1 MRHNPRHK
9 ASIAKTKIIC
19 KFILIKCR
27 RKMELIRRY
36 ISHIKTIRR
45 YSEKTVTAYEDVM
58 SGYVRSTF
66 HGAEPSDEQL
76 VASLNRSEI
85 RGFMV
90 SLMEER
96 GLSPKSVSLH
106 MSALSSFCNFLVK
119 EGRLKSNPVRTVT
132 RPKVQKRLPE
142 YYREDAMKDYF
153 ERTAD
158 YASRE
163 CLDTFVSSPDSVHGK
178 ELYEKRLA
186 RLIISML
193 YDTGLRRSEL
203 IGIKIEHIDFARQT
217 LKVVGKGNKM
227 REIPLLAALC
237 QEILLYLEAVEAL
250 VCGKRSLKETLLVT
264 YRGGDL
270 YPVYVDRTVKSE
282 LGNVKGI
289 TGRKSPHVLRHS
301 IATELMNEGT
311 DLNSI
316 KEMLGHS
323 SLATTQVYT
332 HSSFARL
339 KDIYEHAHP
348 RAKNGGKHGD

>member
-1 MRHNPRHK
+1 
-9 ASIAKTKIIC
+9 
-19 KFILIKCR
+19 
-27 RKMELIRRY
+27 MELIQRY

-45 YSEKTVTAYEDVM
+45 YSEKTVTTYEDVL
-58 SGYVRSTF
+58 SRFVRWVF
-66 HGAEPSDEQL
+66 KDEEPSDNQIIE
-76 VASLNRSEI
+76 SLNRSEL
-85 RGFMV
+85 RGYMV
-90 SLMEER
+90 SLMEEG
-96 GLSPKSVSLH
+96 GLTPKSVSLH
-106 MSALSSFCNFLVK
+106 MSALSGFCSFLVK
-119 EGRLKSNPVRTVT
+119 EGLMKSNPVRTIT
-132 RPKVQKRLPE
+132 RPKIQKRLPE
-142 YYREDAMKDYF
+142 YYREEAIREYF
-153 ERTAD
+153 DKTAD

-163 CLDTFVSSPDSVHGK
+163 LLDTFISSPESEHGK
-178 ELYEKRLA
+178 ALYERRLA
-186 RLIISML
+186 RLIISIL

-203 IGIKIEHIDFARQT
+203 IGLKIENVDFARQT

-227 REIPLLAALC
+227 REIPLLTALC

-250 VCGKRSLKETLLVT
+250 MCGKRSLKEPLLVT
-264 YRGGDL
+264 FRGRPL
-270 YPVYVDRTVKSE
+270 YPVFVDRTVKTE
-282 LGNVKGI
+282 LGEVKGI

>member
-1 MRHNPRHK
+1 
-9 ASIAKTKIIC
+9 
-19 KFILIKCR
+19 
-27 RKMELIRRY
+27 MELIRRY
-36 ISHIKTIRR
+36 ISYIKTIKR
-45 YSEKTVTAYEDVM
+45 YSERTVATYEDAL
-58 SGYVRSTF
+58 SRYIRATF
-66 HGAEPSDEQL
+66 QDEEPTDAQIVE
-76 VASLNRSEI
+76 SLNRSEL
-85 RGFMV
+85 RGYMA
-90 SLMEER
+90 SLMEEG
-96 GLSPKSVSLH
+96 GLAPKSVSMH
-106 MSALSSFCNFLVK
+106 MSALSSFCSFLVK
-119 EGRLKSNPVRTVT
+119 EGRLKSNPVRTIT

-142 YYREDAMKDYF
+142 YYREEAMKEYF
-153 ERTAD
+153 EKTSD

-163 CLDTFVSSPDSVHGK
+163 CLDTFIADTDSAHGK
-178 ELYEKRLA
+178 ELYHRRLA
-186 RLIISML
+186 RLIIAML

-203 IGIKIEHIDFARQT
+203 IGLKIENVDFARQT

-227 REIPLLAALC
+227 REIPLLTALC

-270 YPVYVDRTVKSE
+270 YPTYVDRTVKSE
-282 LGNVKGI
+282 LGDVKGI

>member
-1 MRHNPRHK
+1 ME
-9 ASIAKTKIIC
+9 IIR
-19 KFILIKCR
+19 I
-27 RKMELIRRY
+27 Y
-36 ISHIKTIRR
+36 IDYVRNIRR
-45 YSEKTVTAYEDVM
+45 YSERTARLYEDVLNR
-58 SGYVRSTF
+58 YVRMVF
-66 HGAEPSDEQL
+66 PEGVPDES
-76 VASLNRSEI
+76 VFIESLNRFEI

-90 SLMEER
+90 ALMEQE
-96 GLSPKSVSLH
+96 GLSAKSVSMH
-106 MSALSSFCNFLVK
+106 MSALSSFCRYLVK
-119 EGRLKSNPVRTVT
+119 EGKLKSNPVRTVV
-132 RPKVQKRLPE
+132 RPKVEKRLPE
-142 YYREDAMKDYF
+142 YFRDDAMKAYF
-153 ERTAD
+153 DKTREE
-158 YASRE
+158 ASPE
-163 CLDTFVSSPDSVHGK
+163 YLAVFKENIDNDHGK
-178 ELYEKRLA
+178 RLYKQRLS
-186 RLIISML
+186 RLIISIL

-203 IGIKIEHIDFARQT
+203 IGLKIENVDFARQT

-227 REIPLLAALC
+227 REIPLLASLC

-250 VCGKRSLKETLLVT
+250 VCGKRSLKEPLLVT
-264 YRGGDL
+264 FRGRPL
-270 YPVYVDRTVKSE
+270 YPVYVDRTVKAE
-282 LGNVKGI
+282 LGDVKGI